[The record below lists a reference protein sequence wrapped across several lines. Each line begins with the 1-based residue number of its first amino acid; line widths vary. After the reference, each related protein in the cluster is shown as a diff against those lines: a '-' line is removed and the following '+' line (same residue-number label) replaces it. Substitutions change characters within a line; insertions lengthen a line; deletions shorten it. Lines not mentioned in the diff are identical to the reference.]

1 MELQSLRTPGPGSR
15 PAIIVAVAL
24 LGVAL
29 AIAKPWDTGGPV
41 RSAPPIVAEAP
52 ASTSAEPATPKPGQ
66 TPWVSLLARSWQC
79 YYASDWRVFAL
90 GMPVKQLEELA
101 STPAPA
107 PSGSKTAPPSPAAGA
122 PLSPPDLV
130 NPIRTWIQVT
140 PAGDITDPTDPRI
153 PFVRI
158 VDDGIPA
165 LGYCAPLTETDRPP
179 DQARTSA
186 WSLGLDG
193 SPVPVELTAVRAPD
207 APADT
212 TEGLYAPVGQR
223 TIEWTAGRYVFVV
236 RDPTPGAYARW
247 FGVEIVDPPGP
258 LRSATP

>member
-1 MELQSLRTPGPGSR
+1 M
-15 PAIIVAVAL
+15 
-24 LGVAL
+24 
-29 AIAKPWDTGGPV
+29 
-41 RSAPPIVAEAP
+41 
-52 ASTSAEPATPKPGQ
+52 
-66 TPWVSLLARSWQC
+66 SLLARSWQC

-90 GMPVKQLEELA
+90 GMPVRQLEALA

-107 PSGSKTAPPSPAAGA
+107 APGTRPSVAPGA
-122 PLSPPDLV
+122 PLAPPDLV

-140 PAGDITDPTDPRI
+140 PAGDITGPTDPRI
-153 PFVRI
+153 PFIRI

-165 LGYCAPLTETDRPP
+165 LGYCAPLTATDRPP

-186 WSLGLDG
+186 WSVGPDG
-193 SPVPVELTAVRAPD
+193 SPVPVELTALHAPD

-212 TEGLYAPVGQR
+212 TEGLFAPVGQR

-236 RDPTPGAYARW
+236 RDPAPGAYARW